1 VSDASP
7 TPVPDLL
14 LRALSWVDLL
24 IFAEVQRV
32 RSRGRAL
39 SKDSPW
45 GAHIGEE
52 EVDEVLGELFNI
64 APPPADSLVAGE
76 LRAQLDRRRD
86 ELRRDLASEQAAAG
100 PGQRVSPLASLV
112 HAFDLSDADVGLLL
126 LALAA
131 EANARYLRLFGYL
144 QEDFDATY
152 LCPALA
158 VRLLSDDRSE
168 RLSLGARFAPDSPL
182 LRFGLIVL
190 EIEPGSITPLPARPM
205 ALAPRI
211 ARWLLQGERSDPALH
226 PWAHLEAQPEQTS
239 QARKPVA
246 SAVEALLGALSAEE
260 GSPVVQLMARSR
272 RDALEASRHLA
283 ARRKAPLLVADLG
296 MAERLGVG
304 PSQRCNP
311 LVREAHLLGAVL
323 LLTGL
328 PDSARPGDT
337 LAPLLVATRDLAQP
351 VLIDGRTSQERA
363 LSGPGRRWL
372 TLELPLLSF
381 SERQRAWKQAL
392 ASLRKAAGGGK
403 KASARYKALDPA
415 QLARRYRFSPGQI
428 AQVLDAAANR
438 ATSRGES
445 SAAAEDVLV
454 ACTETFA
461 PSPGSLAEVV
471 AVRRGWQDLV
481 VPVDTAALLE
491 EIVVQVERRDEVLE
505 AISEA
510 RVRSGER
517 GVKALFSGP
526 PGTGKT
532 LAAEVLAAALGYP
545 LLRVDLA
552 AVVSKWVGET
562 EKLLSR
568 LFEAAE
574 DAPCVLLFDEA
585 DALFGTR
592 SEVKGAQDRFANL
605 EVSYL
610 LQRLESF
617 QGVAILTTNL
627 KRNIDEAFL
636 RRFTAVVEFPFPEAA
651 ERLRIWERVLPPSYP
666 LAADVSLP
674 GVAAEFKLSGA
685 NIWNVAVAAGVLAA
699 GSSSRQ
705 ITRAM
710 LAHAVKR
717 EYAKLGRQVTALR
730 PQLLSTEAD
739 AEAAAETSPRRRRK
753 RANAPSAAEARRRRI
768 GASPDSE
775 EEGQT
780 APVSGEQQ
788 RAKPPA

>member
-1 VSDASP
+1 VTDAPPP
-7 TPVPDLL
+7 TDQDLL

-45 GAHIGEE
+45 GAHIGEA
-52 EVDEVLGELFNI
+52 EVDEVLGELFGI
-64 APPPADSLVAGE
+64 GPPPTDPTTDGE

-86 ELRRDLASEQAAAG
+86 EFRRDLASEQAAAG
-100 PGQRVSPLASLV
+100 SGQRASPLTSLV

-144 QEDFDATY
+144 QEDFGATY

-158 VRLLSDDRSE
+158 VRLLSYDRSE

-182 LRFGLIVL
+182 IRYGLIVL
-190 EIEPGSITPLPARPM
+190 ETEPGSITPLPACPM

-211 ARWLLQGERSDPALH
+211 ARWLLHGERSDPALY
-226 PWAHLEAQPEQTS
+226 PWAQLEAQPGQINP
-239 QARKPVA
+239 ARKPVA
-246 SAVEALLGALSAEE
+246 AAVEALLGALAADE

-283 ARRKAPLLVADLG
+283 ARQKAPLLVADLG
-296 MAERLGVG
+296 MAERLGVA
-304 PSQRCNP
+304 PAQSCSS
-311 LVREAHLLGAVL
+311 LIREAHLLGAVL

-328 PDSARPGDT
+328 RSSARPGDT

-351 VLIDGRTSQERA
+351 LLIDGRTSQERA
-363 LSGPGRRWL
+363 LAGPGRRWL
-372 TLELPLLSF
+372 TLELPQLSF
-381 SERQRAWKQAL
+381 SERERAWKQAL
-392 ASLRKAAGGGK
+392 TLLRKAAGGGK
-403 KASARYKALDPA
+403 KASARYKALTPA
-415 QLARRYRFSPGQI
+415 RLARRYRFSPGQI

-438 ATSRGES
+438 ATSRGEGT
-445 SAAAEDVLV
+445 AAAEDVLV
-454 ACTETFA
+454 ACTQTFA
-461 PSPGSLAEVV
+461 PSPGPLAELVP
-471 AVRRGWQDLV
+471 VRRGWPDLV
-481 VPVDTAALLE
+481 VPDDTAAQLQ

-510 RVRSGER
+510 RIRAGER

-651 ERLRIWERVLPPSYP
+651 ERLRIWERVLPSSYP
-666 LAADVSLP
+666 LATGVSLP

-730 PQLLSTEAD
+730 PQLLSTDADVEA
-739 AEAAAETSPRRRRK
+739 EEQTSPVRRRK
-753 RANAPSAAEARRRRI
+753 RAKAPSAAEARRRRI
-768 GASPDSE
+768 STSPE
-775 EEGQT
+775 PEAEAKT
-780 APVSGEQQ
+780 AAVSGEQQ